1 MSQKLNSSGRKR
13 WHFLT
18 GVCGLQTLAPRG
30 LGGLAMGPL
39 FSQGATRP
47 SGLPTSSPGCAPQ
60 AHSFPPTRKA
70 GTSRPVLS
78 TQKPK
83 GKVLLSLQGFLQ
95 HAAWE
100 ERPVLGECCC
110 PGCLELW
117 SVCRAGCD
125 PVHFFGLW
133 PESLPVCFTNS
144 YLESQIRLLKSQ
156 LPIGL

>member
-1 MSQKLNSSGRKR
+1 MAGRGGISSQVFVGCRLWLPEALEGWLWAHCSVREQPGHLVYRHPALDVHHR
-13 WHFLT
+13 PTPFL
-18 GVCGLQTLAPRG
+18 
-30 LGGLAMGPL
+30 
-39 FSQGATRP
+39 
-47 SGLPTSSPGCAPQ
+47 SPGKLG
-60 AHSFPPTRKA
+60 PP
-70 GTSRPVLS
+70 RPVLS

-83 GKVLLSLQGFLQ
+83 GKVLLSLRGVLQ
-95 HAAWE
+95 HDAWE

-117 SVCRAGCD
+117 PVCRAGCD

-156 LPIGL
+156 LPMGL